1 MRSTALIGIVTTISS
16 VFAVNPISPGCDE
29 EFADDVGMGIDKR
42 SDLINAVPNFFKQ
55 NGTFAL
61 RFHKSPFGH
70 RFTVPVQIG
79 DPPEFLELDVHIGM
93 ATTWVLGP
101 DPVTRGGWPVAD
113 RKVWVPGNSSE
124 HVKRKKGFKNFDLW
138 YPEKHAVQGTVYRD
152 RMSIGEGSQAFGYWH
167 QDFGVAKEIH
177 PRFVSENSF
186 VGVLGLGYKSDR
198 GAHLPESIV
207 TNMQE
212 NLGHS
217 WRFSIAFKESG
228 GMYKFSSKMIQEL
241 TSVGHMDWNMHDD
254 SRHTGDLFRTV
265 YYNNDKIPDGNQ
277 NSYHVLNMTGYAF
290 GSGKIRKKIFQ
301 AGMDS
306 TTSYILAPQP
316 IAEDY
321 YRTIGAPTREI
332 KLPTGHRGWEVPCKK
347 KLPDFVIEFT
357 NTTTRIGNEL
367 LDGEKKY
374 WGFRKYNIS
383 GESLVLQ
390 KTRADPKRKKEWCLG
405 AIVQNED
412 KFYPDRAG
420 LAVSEEQM
428 DSVWQ
433 VPRHHNRRSFL
444 RNGHGSRY

>member
-16 VFAVNPISPGCDE
+16 VFTVSSASPGRGE
-29 EFADDVGMGIDKR
+29 ESAGDVD
-42 SDLINAVPNFFKQ
+42 PNFKQ

-70 RFTVPVQIG
+70 RFTVPVQFG

-101 DPVTRGGWPVAD
+101 DPVTEGGWPVAD
-113 RKVWVPGNSSE
+113 RKVWVPRNSSE
-124 HVKRKKGFKNFDLW
+124 HVRRKKGFRNFDLW
-138 YPEKHAVQGTVYRD
+138 YPEKRAVQGTVYRE
-152 RMSIGEGSQAFGYWH
+152 RMSIGEGSQAFGYWT
-167 QDFGVAKEIH
+167 QEFGVAKKIH

-186 VGVLGLGYKSDR
+186 VGVLGLGYRSDR
-198 GAHLPESIV
+198 GAHLPESIMN
-207 TNMQE
+207 NMQE

-228 GMYKFSSKMIQEL
+228 G
-241 TSVGHMDWNMHDD
+241 HMDWNMYDD
-254 SRHTGDLFRTV
+254 SRHTGDLFKTI
-265 YYNNDKIPDGNQ
+265 YNNNDKILDGNQ

-290 GSGKIRKKIFQ
+290 GSSKIRKKLFY

-306 TTSYILAPQP
+306 TTSYILAPEH
-316 IAEDY
+316 IAEEY
-321 YRTIGAPTREI
+321 YRTIGAPTRRI
-332 KLPTGHRGWEVPCKK
+332 KLPTGHRGWEVLCNK

-374 WGFRKYNIS
+374 WAFRQYKIP

-390 KTRADPKRKKEWCLG
+390 KTEADPKRKKEWCLG

-412 KFYPDRAG
+412 KFYPDFVLGWPFLKNKWIQFGKFAG
-420 LAVSEEQM
+420 ITIGEAS
-428 DSVWQ
+428 
-433 VPRHHNRRSFL
+433 
-444 RNGHGSRY
+444 